1 MDSNEQCSLTSMAM
15 IQFGSG
21 QNENKT
27 DANISINQSNIDKV
41 ANEMKGVQRVL
52 AFQHEKLPPI
62 ETIL

>member
-21 QNENKT
+21 QNEKKT

-41 ANEMKGVQRVL
+41 AIEMKGAQRVL
-52 AFQHEKLPPI
+52 AF
-62 ETIL
+62 